1 MEPSFVAKRDK
12 DHPGYFKPR
21 RILLMA
27 VKVKVFLGVI
37 YLVTLSIPSLAQTP
51 ERRQTNPAP
60 QAQEQAPNF
69 SSNASIDTIANEI
82 GLLRQSLQTLNAR
95 LRAISEKLLTPDSK
109 QGDSSKIQQNPIA
122 LNLELLSRAEQ
133 RAEVLRKQ
141 FLELIEKET
150 SSRSRLV
157 QIEEEMRP
165 ESIERASSLVGSTRT
180 PELRDVRRRVL
191 ENERRGYESLLRQ
204 ISESRARLEDD
215 VRQAD
220 ALVFR
225 LRQRVL
231 PLIEK
236 EIEKIN
242 PN

>member
-1 MEPSFVAKRDK
+1 MASRVK
-12 DHPGYFKPR
+12 
-21 RILLMA
+21 ILL
-27 VKVKVFLGVI
+27 GVVYI
-37 YLVTLSIPSLAQTP
+37 LTVSNASLAQNP
-51 ERRQTNPAP
+51 ERRQTNPPP
-60 QAQEQAPNF
+60 QIQEQSPNL
-69 SSNASIDTIANEI
+69 SSNAGVETIASEI

-95 LRAISEKLLTPDSK
+95 LRTISEKLLAPDSK
-109 QGDSSKIQQNPIA
+109 QGDSPGLQQNRIS
-122 LNLELLSRAEQ
+122 LSLELLGRAEQ

-141 FLELIEKET
+141 LLELIEKET

-180 PELRDVRRRVL
+180 LEVRDVRRRVL

-204 ISESRARLEDD
+204 TSEVRVRLEED